1 MIQKGFDVRP
11 FIVVAGM
18 LTQPIGAA
26 APRMGDGTNG
36 SSGVMDGLG
45 ETLLLSKE
53 EAARGE

>member
-1 MIQKGFDVRP
+1 M
-11 FIVVAGM
+11 VAGM

-26 APRMGDGTNG
+26 APRMGDSTNG

-45 ETLLLSKE
+45 EMLLLSKE